1 MFRCPIC
8 QHSLNASQ
16 RYPYAP
22 ICSEAC
28 RREAMR
34 RAGVPVPARPGSDA
48 SGRAGDETASPDSNG
63 GAAQF
68 DQLKATHLYCQTC
81 RRSMPTKERL
91 LLMLP
96 TGSLYGYTCEFCGSD
111 VGTKAEK

>member
-8 QHSLNASQ
+8 QRSLAASQ

-34 RAGVPVPARPGSDA
+34 RAGVPVPEDA
-48 SGRAGDETASPDSNG
+48 APAAPAEGE
-63 GAAQF
+63 AQF
-68 DQLKATHLYCQTC
+68 DQLRATHLYCQTC
-81 RRSMPTKERL
+81 RKSMPTKERL

-96 TGSLYGYTCEFCGSD
+96 TGTLYGYTCGTCGSD
-111 VGTKAEK
+111 VGTKTEK